1 MCRYGRDLKGL
12 NGLELRSPTF
22 LVGSGPAKTRS
33 GHRADLAG
41 PACHGVLTAPS
52 VRRTLALALP
62 KDTPALR
69 ARALSAQTA
78 HLHLQ
83 RTAGAVQVGA
93 GPGRC
98 ARPPH
103 LHTCASR

>member
-1 MCRYGRDLKGL
+1 MSAERLQRRTASPI
-12 NGLELRSPTF
+12 RSP
-22 LVGSGPAKTRS
+22 
-33 GHRADLAG
+33 
-41 PACHGVLTAPS
+41 APS
-52 VRRTLALALP
+52 RTLALALP

-93 GPGRC
+93 GSGRC